1 MKARVSPIAASAPT
15 ARVHGLVERPQRY
28 ARISRARTRSN
39 PRPRDRRFTQRSAM
53 TTQSEDESVAT
64 LASIAGL
71 EDLEHARRLLRQ
83 HGGDLEAAVNTAMGF
98 SAPPDPSNAV
108 GHPDPRDDG
117 RRSAPGTRPRQRVRP
132 LRPNPVVQ
140 LLNLPL
146 GIVKATVGIFVK
158 VIGNVL
164 VGLVGRNNAARITHA
179 ATGGELDDPIESAS
193 KFKRIMR
200 KDFGDSLPDFLELSH
215 AAALRVASEEGK
227 MLFVYLH
234 SPEHPDCRAFCRDV
248 LSHPAVT
255 NVVIN
260 SCVAWGGDVTKTDAH
275 RLASRLNPSTFPYV
289 ALMTSAGGG
298 NGVLALAIEGAV
310 EPGDLARLL
319 AETAETHGVE
329 MLGER
334 MEREER
340 ETERRIRDEQDAAYR
355 AALEADA
362 QREREAASRAAAEEE
377 EAARARAVEEAALA
391 EEAAVAAEEEARLR
405 SVEKRREEKSAVLAE
420 EPPEGATGVCKVLVR
435 FPDGSRQQRRF
446 FGNDAVEDLYTWVD
460 TLEEHTGLHYSL
472 VSNFPRKVFS
482 RTDDGDVTLK
492 DGDLCPQA
500 TLMYRLDD

>member
-1 MKARVSPIAASAPT
+1 
-15 ARVHGLVERPQRY
+15 
-28 ARISRARTRSN
+28 
-39 PRPRDRRFTQRSAM
+39 M

-64 LASIAGL
+64 LAAIAGL

-193 KFKRIMR
+193 KFKRMMR

-255 NVVIN
+255 DVVNN

-298 NGVLALAIEGAV
+298 SGVLALAIEGAV

-377 EAARARAVEEAALA
+377 EAARARRGGGFSGGSSRRRRGGGSPSVRGEAKGGEVRGAGRGAARGCDGCLQGAGQVPRRVEAAEALLRRRRRGGSLHLGRHPGGAHGFALLA
-391 EEAAVAAEEEARLR
+391 GVQLPTEG
-405 SVEKRREEKSAVLAE
+405 VLADGRRGRDSE
-420 EPPEGATGVCKVLVR
+420 GRRPVPAGDADVPPGRLMTGR
-435 FPDGSRQQRRF
+435 
-446 FGNDAVEDLYTWVD
+446 VD
-460 TLEEHTGLHYSL
+460 TI
-472 VSNFPRKVFS
+472 
-482 RTDDGDVTLK
+482 DVRIL
-492 DGDLCPQA
+492 
-500 TLMYRLDD
+500 